1 MFFEQLG
8 SAFPALWL
16 LLFLATGESAS
27 IHCPAVG
34 EQKMDR
40 QLQQRRQMKKGRRGE
55 GGREREQWGAMTQ
68 VSWAVERWQGSV
80 SAAYPSVPFLLGV
93 FVLMVVPSGCW
104 PSLRGGILSF
114 ILSRPRA
121 SSKLRIFLVGEKP

>member
-1 MFFEQLG
+1 MFTQHDG
-8 SAFPALWL
+8 L
-16 LLFLATGESAS
+16 LLIASTDVSAS
-27 IHCPAVG
+27 VLRPTVG

-40 QLQQRRQMKKGRRGE
+40 QFQQRRQAEKERQKDIETERAV
-55 GGREREQWGAMTQ
+55 GGCGSGG
-68 VSWAVERWQGSV
+68 VGSV
-80 SAAYPSVPFLLGV
+80 KVGGLCFCAYPSVPFLLG
-93 FVLMVVPSGCW
+93 VLMVVPSGCW